1 MADGAPD
8 DGARADADG
17 VRNVRPRLD
26 GEDEP
31 QNNDSPRRRAVAIC
45 LARAFRT
52 FVEIRRDRE
61 LMAILS
67 RDDWRDGLATTYG
80 IISNFLHYECSRS
93 HGGHRRE
100 GTR

>member
-31 QNNDSPRRRAVAIC
+31 QNNDSPSVFAP
-45 LARAFRT
+45 
-52 FVEIRRDRE
+52 
-61 LMAILS
+61 
-67 RDDWRDGLATTYG
+67 
-80 IISNFLHYECSRS
+80 
-93 HGGHRRE
+93 
-100 GTR
+100 